1 MSAPFVGIA
10 DGHRLFVRDWGA
22 GAPVVLLAGWAMDSR
37 IWGETMIALNAA
49 GLRTVAYDRRGHGRS
64 TDPMGSDYDSLA
76 DDLAAVLDALGL
88 RGVTL
93 VTHSGAVG
101 EAIRY
106 VTRHGSDRIAQIVLV
121 GPTGPRMLAG
131 PGQAEGVT
139 PAMLDTLAAQLA
151 TDLSGWID
159 TNIEPFALG
168 TPGRVNEWM
177 AAMLLDCSRRAVV
190 DFQRVIVEADLTD
203 EAAALNVPVTIIHG
217 DRDASAPVDLT
228 ARRYAALIPGAKLV
242 VYKGVAH
249 GVMVTHMQRLAGD
262 IAMRVDAA

>member
-1 MSAPFVGIA
+1 MSAPFVDIV

-37 IWGETMIALNAA
+37 IWGETTIALNAA
-49 GLRTVAYDRRGHGRS
+49 GLRTVAYDRRGHGCS
-64 TDPMGSDYDSLA
+64 TDPVGSDYDSLA
-76 DDLAAVLDALGL
+76 DDLAAVLAVLDLS
-88 RGVTL
+88 GVTL
-93 VTHSGAVG
+93 VAHSGAVG

-106 VTRHGSDRIAQIVLV
+106 VTRHGSDRIARIVLI

-131 PGQAEGVT
+131 PGQAEGAT
-139 PAMLDTLAAQLA
+139 SAMLHALMAQLA

-159 TNIEPFALG
+159 MNIEPFAPG

-177 AAMLLDCSRRAVV
+177 AAILLDCSRRAMV

-203 EAAALNVPVTIIHG
+203 EAAALDVPVTIIHG
-217 DRDASAPVDLT
+217 DRDASAPIDFT
-228 ARRYAALIPGAKLV
+228 AHRYAALIPGAELV

-249 GVMVTHMQRLAGD
+249 GVMVAHAQRLAGD
-262 IAMRVDAA
+262 IAARAEAA